1 MNAIT
6 EQFLLGKEGIFRDVP
21 NETYHG
27 DRTAVSSSSL
37 KLLLR
42 SPAHFL
48 ARQDEPEE
56 STVAKDFGTALH
68 AALLEPQKYRATYVT
83 KPDINRRTKA
93 GKALAATINAAFADK
108 IQISSATM
116 AEIDAMVAS
125 AKNHPR
131 VVDMLKDGEAEVS
144 YVWIDEATGLRCKCR
159 PDWLNTEA
167 IWDLKSCLDASPEG
181 FSRACAKYKYHLSAA
196 YYVEGVRKLTGKTLP
211 FLFVASEKDP
221 PYAVAVYEASE
232 AFLRSG
238 RRLVRQAL
246 DRLHECRERGVWPS
260 YQPEGQV
267 EMVELPRWA
276 A

>member
-6 EQFLLGKEGIFRDVP
+6 EQCLLGIEGIFHDVP
-21 NETYHG
+21 NAVYHG
-27 DRTAVSSSSL
+27 DRTAVSSSGL

-42 SPAHFL
+42 SPAHFI

-56 STVAKDFGTALH
+56 SSVAKDFGTALH
-68 AALLEPQKYRATYVT
+68 TALLEPEKYRDTYVS
-83 KPDINRRTKA
+83 KPDINRRTKT
-93 GKALAATINAAFADK
+93 GKALAATIDAALADK
-108 IQISSATM
+108 IQVTSATM
-116 AEIDAMVAS
+116 AEIGAMISS
-125 AKNHPR
+125 AKEHPR
-131 VVDMLKDGEAEVS
+131 VMDMLKDGEAEVS
-144 YVWIDEATGLRCKCR
+144 YVWKDEATGILCKCR

-167 IWDLKSCLDASPEG
+167 IWDLKSCVDASPEG
-181 FSRACAKYKYHLSAA
+181 FSRACAKYKYHLSAGF
-196 YYVEGVRKLTGKTLP
+196 YIEGVRKLTGKALP

-232 AFLRSG
+232 SFLRSG

-246 DRLHECRERGVWPS
+246 DRLHQCRERGVWPS
-260 YQPEGQV
+260 YQPEGQI

>member
-6 EQFLLGKEGIFRDVP
+6 EQFLLGQDGIFRDVP
-21 NETYHG
+21 NEVYHG
-27 DRTAVSSSSL
+27 DRTAISSSSL

-42 SPAHFL
+42 SPAHFM
-48 ARQDEPEE
+48 AMRDEPEE

-68 AALLEPQKYRATYVT
+68 AALLEPEKYHATYVT
-83 KPDINRRTKA
+83 KPVINRRTKA
-93 GKALAATINAAFADK
+93 GKALAETVNAALVDK
-108 IQISSATM
+108 IQINSATM
-116 AEIDAMVAS
+116 TEIGAMVTS
-125 AKNHPR
+125 AKRHPR
-131 VVDMLKDGEAEVS
+131 VNDMLKDGEAEVS
-144 YVWIDEATGLRCKCR
+144 YVWTDEPSGIRCKCR

-232 AFLRSG
+232 GFLRSG

-246 DRLHECRERGVWPS
+246 DRLRECRDQGTWPS
-260 YQPEGQV
+260 YQPEGRI
-267 EMVELPRWA
+267 ELIELPRWA